1 MATSALSR
9 RYADAL
15 ISIAKDNKSVDAI
28 GADLNHFI
36 EAWDEADGMLRRA
49 MLNPGIS
56 MDQRRSVLSAVLEK
70 LSLNPTAQN
79 AIKLLFDK
87 GRLQLLS
94 EVHEAYESMADAHIG
109 RMRAKVTTATEID
122 MLEQTKIRETL
133 ADVSGIS
140 ADKLIV
146 HFGIDPS
153 LIGGVVARVGDT
165 IYDASIRSRLVDIQN
180 ALI

>member
-15 ISIAKDNKSVDAI
+15 ISIAKDNKSVDVV
-28 GADLNHFI
+28 GADLNRFI
-36 EAWDEADGMLRRA
+36 EAWEEADGMLRRA

-56 MDQRRSVLSAVLEK
+56 LDQRRAVLNAVLAK
-70 LSLNPTAQN
+70 LNLNPTAQN
-79 AIKLLFDK
+79 AVKLLLDK

-94 EVHEAYESMADAHIG
+94 EVHEAYESMADEHIG
-109 RMRAKVTTATEID
+109 RMRAKVTTAAELD
-122 MLEQTKIRETL
+122 VNEQTKIRETL
-133 ADVSGIS
+133 ADVSGIPS
-140 ADKLIV
+140 EKLIV
-146 HFGIDPS
+146 HFGIDPA

-165 IYDASIRSRLVDIQN
+165 VYDASIRSRLVDIQN